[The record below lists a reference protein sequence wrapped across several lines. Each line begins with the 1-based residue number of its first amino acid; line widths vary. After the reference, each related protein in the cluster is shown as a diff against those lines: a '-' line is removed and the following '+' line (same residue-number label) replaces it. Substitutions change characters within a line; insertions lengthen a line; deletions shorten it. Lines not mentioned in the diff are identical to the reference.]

1 MASRLMAWQISPPKS
16 RGRRM
21 TKSNWRDRAA
31 TQFTCEKRPAQ
42 GSAGMVVSNHPL
54 ASAAGMEML
63 AAGGNAIDAA
73 VATQFALTVVEP
85 MMVGLIGGTT
95 SHIRLADGSH
105 RIIDGMSAVPQS
117 GRPDMYRPI
126 PGAAP
131 EIYDVEGRENQ
142 VGPKAVATPGSLLAW
157 CLALRRYGTMSLAD
171 VMQPAIRHA
180 ARGFAVTPYLSDCI
194 ASAAPDLSKDKLA
207 AIRLLPGGT
216 PLKAGERL
224 VQADYAEALTLVSQ
238 KGETALHGGPLG
250 DLLVECMQKNG
261 GFVSAKDLTDY
272 RVVERAPIRGQY
284 RGWEIVGPPPPAAS
298 GVHIT
303 QMLNIL
309 EGYDVA
315 KLGFGTVDYFHLLAE
330 VLKIA
335 FADRAEASG
344 DPDFVKVPVERITSK
359 AYANERRAGID
370 LTRAKHWTGGLLAK
384 EGADT
389 THLTTADRHGNV
401 VTTTQTINSLF
412 GARFIVPGIGM
423 VPNDYMANFDP
434 RPGNALSIAPGKRVT
449 SSMSPMM
456 ALRDGRVVYA
466 LGLPGGRKIF
476 PSAFQAL
483 INLID
488 HGMALQE
495 AVEAPRIWT
504 EGPVLEVEHG
514 IPETVRKGLTDRGHK
529 LQIMPTVA
537 GGMNAIQF
545 HEDGSMTGAACWRAD
560 GSAAG
565 FGGGLA
571 RAGVRFLLPR

>member
-1 MASRLMAWQISPPKS
+1 
-16 RGRRM
+16 M
-21 TKSNWRDRAA
+21 TKSSWRDRTA
-31 TQFTCEKRPAQ
+31 TPFTCEKKPAH
-42 GSAGMVVSNHPL
+42 GSKGMAASNHPL

-73 VATQFALTVVEP
+73 VAMQFALTVVEP

-95 SHIRLADGSH
+95 MHVRLADGSH
-105 RIIDGMSAVPQS
+105 RILDGMSAVPLS

-126 PGAAP
+126 QGAPP
-131 EIYDVEGRENQ
+131 EVYDVEGRENQ
-142 VGPKAVATPGSLLAW
+142 VGPKAVATPGSLRAW
-157 CLALRRYGTMSLAD
+157 CLALQSHGTMSLAD

-180 ARGFAVTPYLSDCI
+180 ARGFTVTPYLSDCI
-194 ASAAPDLSKDKLA
+194 QSAGPDLLQDRLA
-207 AIRLLPGGT
+207 AARLLPDGT
-216 PLKAGERL
+216 PLKAGARL
-224 VQADYAEALTLVSQ
+224 VQADYAEALTLIAQ
-238 KGETALHGGPLG
+238 KGEGALHGGPLG
-250 DLLVECMQKNG
+250 DLLVECMKKTG
-261 GFVSAKDLTDY
+261 GFVGREDLTNY
-272 RVVERAPIRGQY
+272 KVVERAPIRGRY
-284 RGWEIVGPPPPAAS
+284 RGWEIVAPPPPAAS

-309 EGYDVA
+309 EGYDIGM
-315 KLGFGTVDYFHLLAE
+315 LGFGTVETLHLLAE

-359 AYANERRAGID
+359 AYADERRAGID
-370 LTRAKHWTGGLLAK
+370 LAHAKKWSGGLAGR

-389 THLTTADRHGNV
+389 THLTVADGMGNV

-423 VPNDYMANFDP
+423 VPNDYMGNFDP
-434 RPGNALSIAPGKRVT
+434 RPGNTLSIAPGKRVT
-449 SSMSPMM
+449 TSMSPVM
-456 ALRDGRVVYA
+456 ALRDGEVRYA

-476 PSAFQAL
+476 PSAMQAL

-488 HGMALQE
+488 HGMSLQE

-514 IPETVRKGLTDRGHK
+514 IPDPVRKGLEAKGHK

-545 HEDGSMTGAACWRAD
+545 HDDGTLTGAACWRAD
-560 GSAAG
+560 GTAIG
-565 FGGGLA
+565 MGGGLA
-571 RAGVRFLLPR
+571 RAGVRFVLPR